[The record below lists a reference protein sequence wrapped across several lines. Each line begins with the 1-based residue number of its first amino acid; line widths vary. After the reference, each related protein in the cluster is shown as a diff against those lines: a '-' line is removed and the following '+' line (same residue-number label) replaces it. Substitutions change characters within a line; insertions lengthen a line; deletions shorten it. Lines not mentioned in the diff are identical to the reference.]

1 MGRLKD
7 KNILLVIPSDF
18 YDEEQFEPLMEIFN
32 AEDANVVVASAK
44 LKEAVGM
51 RKGRL
56 MPDVMIVDS
65 VEGIVGDS
73 YVTSAGSGSRQVKGV
88 YHGVILVGGKGA
100 RKYLWNDRVLH
111 VLLSDRHR
119 SGFILGAVGTAV
131 PTLGVAR
138 LLEGKNATAEIN
150 KHTQKS
156 LDEANALLE
165 EEDVVV
171 DDSVMTDNGVAA
183 LITSNG
189 AGAIT
194 KFAQTVIDYVEK
206 TGKK

>member
-1 MGRLKD
+1 MGRLRE

-18 YDEEQFEPLMEIFN
+18 YDEEQFEPLMEIFKS
-32 AEDANVVVASAK
+32 EEANVVVASAK
-44 LKEAVGM
+44 LKEAIGM

-56 MPDVMIVDS
+56 VPDVMIVDS

-73 YVTSAGSGSRQVKGV
+73 YVTGGGTGSRQVKGI

-100 RKYLWNDRVLH
+100 RKYMWNDKVLH

-131 PTLGVAR
+131 PTLGVAK
-138 LLEGKNATAEIN
+138 LLEGKNATAEID
-150 KHTQKS
+150 KHTHKV
-156 LDEANALLE
+156 LDEANALIE

-171 DDSVMTDNGVAA
+171 DDSVMTDKGVAA
-183 LITSNG
+183 LITANG
-189 AGAIT
+189 TRAIE

-206 TGKK
+206 TEKK